1 MTCDPGQGQGMGGL
15 FLLPIFCCSVAQLC
29 PTLGDPMDHSAPGF
43 SVLHCLLEF
52 APTHVH
58 PSHPLAPFSS
68 CSPSFPAS
76 RSFPVSWLFTS
87 DGQSTGASASA
98 SVLPMNI
105 QGCWNKSHQCKS
117 IGGRGLPL
125 CCVYERR
132 RHSNARDLWALMPN
146 MMGGMGYR
154 CSKVSVFG
162 VCVCVCV
169 CFKQVQSKVPLKVLI
184 QESLL
189 FMSNLLI

>member
-1 MTCDPGQGQGMGGL
+1 
-15 FLLPIFCCSVAQLC
+15 
-29 PTLGDPMDHSAPGF
+29 
-43 SVLHCLLEF
+43 
-52 APTHVH
+52 
-58 PSHPLAPFSS
+58 
-68 CSPSFPAS
+68 
-76 RSFPVSWLFTS
+76 
-87 DGQSTGASASA
+87 
-98 SVLPMNI
+98 MNI

-117 IGGRGLPL
+117 IGGQGLPL

>member
-1 MTCDPGQGQGMGGL
+1 MTQARVKGWGVISPAHILL
-15 FLLPIFCCSVAQLC
+15 FSRSVVSNSWRPHGPQHARLLC
-29 PTLGDPMDHSAPGF
+29 PPLSPGVCSNSCPPISS
-43 SVLHCLLEF
+43 SV
-52 APTHVH
+52 
-58 PSHPLAPFSS
+58 APFSS

-98 SVLPMNI
+98 SVPPMNI

-132 RHSNARDLWALMPN
+132 HHSNARDLWASMPN

-162 VCVCVCV
+162 VCVYVCVCV
-169 CFKQVQSKVPLKVLI
+169 LSRYRAKCLSRNRFFSCQTC
-184 QESLL
+184 
-189 FMSNLLI
+189 